1 MRYWTDR
8 VFYFGTRATSRVEVA
23 HEILKKDLEI
33 SRGDFKDVIR
43 KFQLILN
50 RIYDEVTAKYYQ
62 ESRKLV
68 QRFNIK
74 LFEFI

>member
-1 MRYWTDR
+1 M
-8 VFYFGTRATSRVEVA
+8 EVIYG
-23 HEILKKDLEI
+23 ILKKDLGI

-50 RIYDEVTAKYYQ
+50 RVYNEVTTKYYQ
-62 ESRKLV
+62 ESRKLI

-74 LFEFI
+74 LFGLI